1 MFDTLEIE
9 TNFTSTMFEI
19 HLKSMV
25 WSSRSHNAKCKFIWS
40 AQSMLKIEC
49 NDYSDNKNVR
59 KRLSKNISMKDI
71 HQIMAKKTKSEY
83 QNNTTNKNIQC
94 QIYEI
99 L

>member
-1 MFDTLEIE
+1 
-9 TNFTSTMFEI
+9 
-19 HLKSMV
+19 
-25 WSSRSHNAKCKFIWS
+25 
-40 AQSMLKIEC
+40 MLKIEC